1 MQASKQPGLWLVAAI
16 ACGVTGAAWS
26 HHSNAMFDATKV
38 VTLEG
43 TIRDFQWTNPHTWIQ
58 LRVMENGQEVEY
70 SIEGRSP
77 NALARI
83 GWKRNTLKPADKVKV
98 TMNPLKSGERSGNV
112 LTVVKADG
120 TVISAREGQSP

>member
-1 MQASKQPGLWLVAAI
+1 MAAV
-16 ACGVTGAAWS
+16 ACGITGAAGA
-26 HHSNAMFDATKV
+26 HHSNAMFDETKV

-43 TIRDFQWTNPHTWIQ
+43 KVRDFQWTNPHTWIQ

-83 GWKRNTLKPADKVKV
+83 GWKRTTLKPDDQVKV
-98 TMNPLKSGERSGNV
+98 TMNPIKTGERSGNV
-112 LTVVKADG
+112 LTVVKSDG
-120 TVISAREGQSP
+120 TVISAREGQTP

>member
-1 MQASKQPGLWLVAAI
+1 MQASKRFGAVLAALA
-16 ACGVTGAAWS
+16 ACGIAGSAWS
-26 HHSNAMFDATKV
+26 HHSNAMFDETKV

-43 TIRDFQWTNPHTWIQ
+43 TVRDFQWTNPHTWIQ

-83 GWKRNTLKPADKVKV
+83 GWKRNTLKPDEKVKV

-112 LTVVKADG
+112 LAVVKADG
-120 TVISAREGQSP
+120 TVISAREGQRP

>member
-1 MQASKQPGLWLVAAI
+1 MQAGKQLCFWLAAAV
-16 ACGVTGAAWS
+16 ACGVTGAARS
-26 HHSNAMFDATKV
+26 HHSNAMFDETKV

-43 TIRDFQWTNPHTWIQ
+43 TVRDFQWTNPHTWIQ

-70 SIEGRSP
+70 SVEGRSP

-83 GWKRNTLKPADKVKV
+83 GWKRNTLKPGETVKV

-112 LTVVKADG
+112 ITIVKADG
-120 TVISAREGQSP
+120 TVISAREGQAR

>member
-1 MQASKQPGLWLVAAI
+1 MLANSRLGLWGVAFV
-16 ACGVTGAAWS
+16 ACGIAGVSWS
-26 HHSNAMFDATKV
+26 HHSNAMFDETKV

-43 TIRDFQWTNPHTWIQ
+43 TVRDFQWTNPHTWIQ

-83 GWKRNTLKPADKVKV
+83 GWKRTTLQPDDKVRV

-120 TVISAREGQSP
+120 TVISAREGQRP

>member
-1 MQASKQPGLWLVAAI
+1 MRPNKGLGLWMAGAI

-26 HHSNAMFDATKV
+26 HHSNAMFDETKV

-43 TIRDFQWTNPHTWIQ
+43 TVRDFQWTNPHTWIQ
-58 LRVMENGQEVEY
+58 LRVTENGQEVEY

-83 GWKRNTLKPADKVKV
+83 GWKRNTLKPDDKVKV

-120 TVISAREGQSP
+120 TVISAREGQRP

>member
-1 MQASKQPGLWLVAAI
+1 MQASRKPGLWFVAAI

-26 HHSNAMFDATKV
+26 HHSNAMFDETKV

-43 TIRDFQWTNPHTWIQ
+43 TVRDFQWTNPHTWIQ

-120 TVISAREGQSP
+120 TVISAREGQTP